1 MKQINGFVA
10 VLMLIYLQSC
20 SSNQNTTNT
29 AESANAFPVTEVYS
43 SDITTQLE
51 YVADIHSVQ
60 NVEIRARVE
69 GYLERIYVDE
79 GKRVSKGQPLFKIND
94 EEYRAALNSAIADL
108 KSAEA
113 EKKTAEVELERV
125 KLLVQK
131 GVIAKTELD
140 LAEAKLEIAA
150 ARIEQARAHQT
161 AAEVKESNTL
171 IRSPFNG
178 IIDRIPFKLGSL
190 ISAGTLLTSIS
201 DVDAVNVYFNVSEIE
216 YLDYFRVK
224 NNDSLLNQLVELEL
238 ADGST
243 FPSKGKIETME
254 SEFEPG
260 TGSLALRARFQNKDH
275 LLKHGST
282 GKVRIKQLLKQ
293 ARLVPQKSV
302 LEIQDKYYV
311 FLVDKNNVAT
321 MKSFTSAGR
330 YTDYF
335 IVHSGLNANDKIIY
349 EGIQNVTE
357 GSVIKPQP
365 TRMADVYKLK
375 AN

>member
-1 MKQINGFVA
+1 MKQTTRFAA
-10 VLMLIYLQSC
+10 VLTLFYLQSC
-20 SSNQNTTNT
+20 SSNQNTNNT
-29 AESANAFPVTEVYS
+29 GDNNNAFPVTEVHS

-69 GYLERIYVDE
+69 GYLERIFVDE
-79 GKRVSKGQPLFKIND
+79 GKRVSKGQPLFQIND

-140 LAEAKLEIAA
+140 LAEAKLDIAS

-161 AAEVKESNTL
+161 AAAVKQSHTL

-216 YLDYFRVK
+216 YLDYFRGK
-224 NNDSLLNQLVELEL
+224 NNDSLLNQQVELEL
-238 ADGST
+238 ADGSA

-260 TGSLALRARFQNKDH
+260 TGSLALRARFQNKNH

-330 YTDYF
+330 YTDYY

-357 GSVIKPQP
+357 GSVIKPQL
-365 TRMADVYKLK
+365 TRIADVYKLK